1 MKRKGYICS
10 KKNSEIVEQIIQN
23 HIKRRMVKTIK

>member
-1 MKRKGYICS
+1 MKEKGYICS
-10 KKNSEIVEQIIQN
+10 KKNSESVEKIIQN